1 MIATIFEIHIS
12 QPLLQFGFN
21 QNKIQQQV
29 EEWLVLSLFTDG
41 QVSSGKA
48 AQLLGMTRL
57 DFIELL
63 WRRGIAFIDYTAEE
77 LAQKFAGVYKL

>member
-1 MIATIFEIHIS
+1 MTTTTFEIHIS

-21 QNKIQQQV
+21 QSKIQQQV

-41 QVSSGKA
+41 RVSSGKA
-48 AQLLGMTRL
+48 AQLLGMNRL

-63 WRRGIAFIDYTAEE
+63 HRRGIAFIDYTIEE
-77 LAQKFAGVYKL
+77 LAQEFAGVYKL